1 VQNVQYSTAHERFT
15 YPLSKGPQQARL
27 ECDHHGVLDG
37 PRHSVS
43 NGESVFCRSQAVP
56 RAYCNCTVC
65 TTTTICT
72 VSSVFMIREG
82 RVIPLGHSPMPLE
95 IPLLADAMIVTE
107 IHARTPM
114 SSMVQRAGP
123 TAWCLSCMFDLPIQD
138 LRSPINEST

>member
-1 VQNVQYSTAHERFT
+1 MDPGIRYPTGSPYSADLKLFREPT
-15 YPLSKGPQQARL
+15 
-27 ECDHHGVLDG
+27 V
-37 PRHSVS
+37 
-43 NGESVFCRSQAVP
+43 
-56 RAYCNCTVC
+56 TVC
-65 TTTTICT
+65 TTTVCT
-72 VSSVFMIREG
+72 VTSVFIIREG

-95 IPLLADAMIVTE
+95 IPPLVDALIVTE

>member
-1 VQNVQYSTAHERFT
+1 VQNVQYSTAHEGFIH
-15 YPLSKGPQQARL
+15 PLSKKGRSKLAWIVIIM
-27 ECDHHGVLDG
+27 ECLMDPGIRYPTGSPYSADLKLFREPTV
-37 PRHSVS
+37 
-43 NGESVFCRSQAVP
+43 
-56 RAYCNCTVC
+56 TVC
-65 TTTTICT
+65 TTTVCT
-72 VSSVFMIREG
+72 VSSVFIIREG

-95 IPLLADAMIVTE
+95 IPLLVDAMIVTE